1 LEETLNKMNY
11 DISIIVPFHKRD
23 EYGKNIFE
31 IINNQSKKEN
41 LKIELIFVD
50 SKSRTDL
57 EEKISKLK
65 NFGGI
70 DVKIY
75 DTIDY
80 VSKKR
85 NLGIAKANSENIII
99 MDDDCIPC
107 ENFLKNHHASLMNLQ
122 DEKQL
127 FCGMIKYDNNLKNKS
142 NYFRFRDEGHRKFDE
157 SYKLSKNLNFH
168 NIVVMNMSFKKKT
181 VQENNLK
188 FNEEFNTYG
197 FEDLQF
203 GIDALFKDF
212 QLKTNNAEVI
222 HQDSTPLPIF
232 QKKINSFAKTYF
244 FLFYPY
250 NKNRIESN
258 NDKQNY
264 DIISSDLKEYKILIY
279 LSKLNLKFKNKNIF
293 IKIFY
298 NLMYFSSNFICVILT
313 KILTLSDKIKFLYS
327 YRLYKTLVHIKI
339 ISSFF
344 GKEKINK
351 EWLELN

>member
-1 LEETLNKMNY
+1 MNY

-31 IINNQSKKEN
+31 QINNQSKKEN

-50 SKSRTDL
+50 SKSRKDL
-57 EEKISKLK
+57 EEKISKIK
-65 NFGGI
+65 NLGKT

-75 DTIDY
+75 DSEDY

-85 NLGIAKANSENIII
+85 NLGITKANSENIII
-99 MDDDCIPC
+99 MDDDCVPC
-107 ENFLKNHHASLMNLQ
+107 ENFLKNHYSPLINLQ

-127 FCGMIKYDNNLKNKS
+127 FCGIIKYDNNLKSRS
-142 NYFRFRDEGHRKFDE
+142 NYFRFREDRHRKFDKF
-157 SYKLSKNLNFH
+157 YKLSRNLNFH
-168 NIVVMNMSFKKKT
+168 NIVCMNMSFKKKSI
-181 VQENNLK
+181 QENNLK

-203 GIDALFKDF
+203 GIDALFEDF
-212 QLKTNNAEVI
+212 QIKTNSAEVI
-222 HQDSTPLPIF
+222 HQDSTPLPLF

-258 NDKQNY
+258 NNKQNY
-264 DIISSDLKEYKILIY
+264 KIISSDLKEYKMLVY
-279 LSKLNLKFKNKNIF
+279 LSKLNLKFKRKNIF
-293 IKIFY
+293 VKILY
-298 NLMYFSSNFICVILT
+298 NLIYFSVSFISIILS
-313 KILTLSDKIKFLYS
+313 KILTLSDKKKFLYS
-327 YRLYKTLVHIKI
+327 YRLYRTLVHLKI

-344 GKEKINK
+344 GNQEINT